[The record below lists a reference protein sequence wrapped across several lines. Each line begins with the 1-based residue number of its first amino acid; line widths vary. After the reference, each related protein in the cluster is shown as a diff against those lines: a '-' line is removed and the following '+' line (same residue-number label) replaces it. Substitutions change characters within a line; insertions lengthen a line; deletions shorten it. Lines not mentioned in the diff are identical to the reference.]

1 MRGTIALAVA
11 VGLIP
16 ALGHAAEITLS
27 WDPNPPGDAITGYK
41 VYYGSHAGPPY
52 SGGNAQEGASPIDVP
67 LASLANPS
75 QPTFTLRGLETC
87 QLFYFTV
94 TAYNDA
100 GESGFSNEVSTTV
113 VPKPKGVQVVP
124 AGGGG
129 VQVSWDGLDPEDL
142 KHLNRIRVHY
152 DVDAGEPYAGS
163 GADQGPSPVVIGPSA
178 TEMFLTGL
186 APGQALHV
194 AVEPLCPDGSGRLS
208 KESSGITGDE
218 VPYLL
223 QGGCRMARAP
233 VAAPLWPWLLL
244 GLGLLV
250 RARVRR

>member
-1 MRGTIALAVA
+1 MRGSIALVVA

-16 ALGHAAEITLS
+16 ALGHAAELTLS
-27 WDPNPPGDAITGYK
+27 WDPNAPEEKVTGYK
-41 VYYGSHAGPPY
+41 IYYGSHAGPPY
-52 SGGNAQEGASPIDVP
+52 EGVAAVEGASPIDVP
-67 LASLANPS
+67 LASLADPG
-75 QPTFTLRGLETC
+75 QPTVTLRGLVTC
-87 QLFYFTV
+87 QVFYFTV
-94 TAYNDA
+94 TAYNEA
-100 GESGFSNEVSTTV
+100 GESDFSNEVSRTV
-113 VPKPKGVQVVP
+113 VPKPGGVQVAP

-152 DVDAGEPYAGS
+152 DADAGEPYEGS

-186 APGQALHV
+186 APGQAVFV

-208 KESSGITGDE
+208 KETSGITGDE

-223 QGGCRMARAP
+223 QGGCRLAPGP

-244 GLGLLV
+244 GLWLAL
-250 RARVRR
+250 RARR